1 MVLGDGAQERNRM
14 YIKINNL
21 EEIIVFTCH
30 LTYHKMISDLLLPHP
45 PVS

>member
-1 MVLGDGAQERNRM
+1 MVLGDGAQERNRI